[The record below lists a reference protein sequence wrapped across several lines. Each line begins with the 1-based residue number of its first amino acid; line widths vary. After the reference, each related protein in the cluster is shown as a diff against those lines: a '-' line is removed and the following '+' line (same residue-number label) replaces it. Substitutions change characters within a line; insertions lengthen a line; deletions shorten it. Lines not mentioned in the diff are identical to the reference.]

1 MTKSTGK
8 ERHKLCWNLHV
19 AWSNLNPIFGKSVWN
34 NRTWLLCTRGT
45 ITEHST
51 SPKSAEF
58 FSCSRSSNQPVRRNT
73 KLGSWSTK
81 KALKEGGL
89 VPSGFEGNTGRQHAV
104 YFTLVNPMDKSPD
117 KKYKACKHSN
127 PHHDAIYVA
136 DMEGAQ
142 KDNFTFYR
150 THHGCVICFAH
161 QESHPHQGHDRYRR
175 QDTTCSGTHTV
186 GKRCKC
192 QRRGKETQSI
202 SCAHAIREDT
212 LLDETFH
219 AIREQRQPNKVATR
233 SKQQIPGYAKDRKH
247 RRGPK
252 DFIKSPAP
260 ELQHGT
266 KSWATHCVHVARRW
280 KTCGKSKIRRLQ
292 VKLRGNIHGKSNE
305 QQYGKDK
312 DHNQKAVTKG
322 VNIGNITESER
333 ERERGPCSSIA
344 ERWDHRPDL
353 SQVSAPT
360 AEHEKHGDVWGHITT
375 AQDESHDPKH
385 QRTKA
390 GNEELWVT
398 WRRSSKKRKE
408 DPLASQLIRERSHAR
423 VKAPR
428 TRKSKETSE
437 GNEDNSPPK
446 QKIGSSEVFFCHFF
460 RFLVAWCC
468 ACSTGSHQESFFG
481 TGSTNTH
488 MFTDAHLQTPQH
500 IPFFP

>member
-1 MTKSTGK
+1 
-8 ERHKLCWNLHV
+8 
-19 AWSNLNPIFGKSVWN
+19 
-34 NRTWLLCTRGT
+34 
-45 ITEHST
+45 
-51 SPKSAEF
+51 
-58 FSCSRSSNQPVRRNT
+58 
-73 KLGSWSTK
+73 
-81 KALKEGGL
+81 
-89 VPSGFEGNTGRQHAV
+89 
-104 YFTLVNPMDKSPD
+104 MDKRPD

-136 DMEGAQ
+136 DMECAQ

-202 SCAHAIREDT
+202 SCAHTIREDT

-219 AIREQRQPNKVATR
+219 AIREQRQPNKVATH

-252 DFIKSPAP
+252 YFIKSPAP

-322 VNIGNITESER
+322 VNIGNITERER

-344 ERWDHRPDL
+344 ERWVIDQIYRRSPRRQPNTKTWRCLGPHHDRAGRVARPETSTHKGRKRRTL
-353 SQVSAPT
+353 
-360 AEHEKHGDVWGHITT
+360 GDV
-375 AQDESHDPKH
+375 APQFK
-385 QRTKA
+385 K
-390 GNEELWVT
+390 
-398 WRRSSKKRKE
+398 KKRR
-408 DPLASQLIRERSHAR
+408 PLGLSADS
-423 VKAPR
+423 
-428 TRKSKETSE
+428 
-437 GNEDNSPPK
+437 
-446 QKIGSSEVFFCHFF
+446 
-460 RFLVAWCC
+460 
-468 ACSTGSHQESFFG
+468 G
-481 TGSTNTH
+481 TFSR
-488 MFTDAHLQTPQH
+488 
-500 IPFFP
+500 